1 MICVYLYPSGRT
13 LMHICYIGC
22 VGDSMRQS
30 RYSYTAVNRQWLI
43 PRLNTNT
50 QRTKKVYK
58 IWNQDE
64 PKQTEAVSSFC
75 DVEITE
81 RYVLICTRRFS
92 EINIRIEHHI
102 VKDFSDNKCVSQMRL
117 NCMHTC
123 SYIRRVDLI
132 QQDEHGSPGSGLE
145 TKTTLNNALPNK

>member
-1 MICVYLYPSGRT
+1 MVCVYLYPSGRT

-43 PRLNTNT
+43 SRLNTNT

-64 PKQTEAVSSFC
+64 PKQKEAVSSFC
-75 DVEITE
+75 DVEITD

-92 EINIRIEHHI
+92 EINIRIERHI
-102 VKDFSDNKCVSQMRL
+102 VKDFSDNKCMCISDAVKLHAHMFIYS
-117 NCMHTC
+117 TC
-123 SYIRRVDLI
+123 RSNSTRRTCIPWPWARDK
-132 QQDEHGSPGSGLE
+132 DNPE
-145 TKTTLNNALPNK
+145 